1 MNSTAD
7 DIWYI
12 LRHDTLGLL
21 ASLTASEV
29 RRLALTEYW
38 LHVGEEPDRK
48 AISPNVVTIYDT
60 GGIELTDRLAID
72 TNTIQFRSRNTSYF
86 DGYRILQSIRTY
98 LEAKE
103 SVAMHS
109 IVSSSNP
116 NTLYVGFW
124 VIGGITFIGKDEND
138 LFLWTLNFRIA
149 REPSKSE
156 SGNRLTLRI

>member
-12 LRHDTLGLL
+12 LRHSTTGLL
-21 ASLTASEV
+21 ATDSSLA
-29 RRLALTEYW
+29 RLRLVEYW
-38 LHVGEEPDRK
+38 LHVNDEPERRE
-48 AISPNVVTIYDT
+48 ISPNVVTIYDT

-72 TNTIQFRSRNTSYF
+72 TNTIQFRSRNTNVQ
-86 DGYRILQSIRTY
+86 DGYTILQAIRKF

-103 SVAMHS
+103 SIAMHS
-109 IVSSSNP
+109 VYSSSNP

-138 LFLWTLNFRIA
+138 LFLWTLNFRVA
-149 REPSKSE
+149 REPEASD